1 MAAAQGEASRFI
13 QVLDEYNKAPL
24 VTRDRLY
31 LDAMEHV
38 LSKSTKLL
46 IDQGSSGNN
55 VMYLPL
61 DQLIRK
67 RNETAA
73 RNGSPGFEG
82 AGSIAESLAERDSR
96 RVGRDSRV
104 GRIKSMLGIV
114 IIVIL
119 GVLGSSAVYVVDER
133 EKAIVFQF
141 GEIVSS
147 SEKAGLYFKLPV
159 INNVSFFDARIQ
171 TMDADPQLFL
181 TKEKKNLV
189 VDSFVK
195 WRVRDARDFYTKLG
209 GLAANARNRLAQ
221 RVNDALRQE
230 FGNRSVQQVISG
242 DRAEIMNTVRKN
254 IDSEI
259 NSLGIEVV
267 DVRLKRVD
275 LDPDISE
282 RVYQRMEAER
292 SRVAKDLR
300 ARGAEEAE
308 RIRADADRERAV
320 TLANA
325 NREAEEIRGQ
335 GDAQATGIYAEAYQ
349 RDREFY
355 RLYRSLNAY
364 RATFDSADNLLVI
377 EPNSEFFQYFKQ
389 AKPVQ
394 GD

>member
-1 MAAAQGEASRFI
+1 M
-13 QVLDEYNKAPL
+13 
-24 VTRDRLY
+24 
-31 LDAMEHV
+31 
-38 LSKSTKLL
+38 
-46 IDQGSSGNN
+46 SS
-55 VMYLPL
+55 
-61 DQLIRK
+61 
-67 RNETAA
+67 
-73 RNGSPGFEG
+73 
-82 AGSIAESLAERDSR
+82 
-96 RVGRDSRV
+96 
-104 GRIKSMLGIV
+104 KSMLGIV

>member
-1 MAAAQGEASRFI
+1 M
-13 QVLDEYNKAPL
+13 
-24 VTRDRLY
+24 
-31 LDAMEHV
+31 
-38 LSKSTKLL
+38 
-46 IDQGSSGNN
+46 SS
-55 VMYLPL
+55 
-61 DQLIRK
+61 
-67 RNETAA
+67 
-73 RNGSPGFEG
+73 
-82 AGSIAESLAERDSR
+82 
-96 RVGRDSRV
+96 
-104 GRIKSMLGIV
+104 KSMLGIV
-114 IIVIL
+114 VIVIL

-195 WRVRDARDFYTKLG
+195 WRVRNARDFYTKLG

-335 GDAQATGIYAEAYQ
+335 GDAQATRIYAEAYQ

-364 RATFDSADNLLVI
+364 RATFNSADNLLVI

-389 AKPVQ
+389 TKPVQ
-394 GD
+394 SD

>member
-1 MAAAQGEASRFI
+1 
-13 QVLDEYNKAPL
+13 
-24 VTRDRLY
+24 
-31 LDAMEHV
+31 
-38 LSKSTKLL
+38 
-46 IDQGSSGNN
+46 
-55 VMYLPL
+55 
-61 DQLIRK
+61 
-67 RNETAA
+67 
-73 RNGSPGFEG
+73 
-82 AGSIAESLAERDSR
+82 
-96 RVGRDSRV
+96 
-104 GRIKSMLGIV
+104 MLGLV

-119 GVLGSSAVYVVDER
+119 GELGSSAVYVVDER

>member
-1 MAAAQGEASRFI
+1 M
-13 QVLDEYNKAPL
+13 
-24 VTRDRLY
+24 
-31 LDAMEHV
+31 
-38 LSKSTKLL
+38 
-46 IDQGSSGNN
+46 SS
-55 VMYLPL
+55 
-61 DQLIRK
+61 
-67 RNETAA
+67 
-73 RNGSPGFEG
+73 
-82 AGSIAESLAERDSR
+82 
-96 RVGRDSRV
+96 
-104 GRIKSMLGIV
+104 KSMLGV
-114 IIVIL
+114 VVIVIL

-159 INNVSFFDARIQ
+159 INNVSFFDSRIQ

-195 WRVRDARDFYTKLG
+195 WRVRNARDFYTKLG

-325 NREAEEIRGQ
+325 NREAEEIRGE
-335 GDAQATGIYAEAYQ
+335 GDAQATRIYAEAYQ

-394 GD
+394 SD

>member
-1 MAAAQGEASRFI
+1 MS
-13 QVLDEYNKAPL
+13 
-24 VTRDRLY
+24 
-31 LDAMEHV
+31 
-38 LSKSTKLL
+38 SKT
-46 IDQGSSGNN
+46 I
-55 VMYLPL
+55 
-61 DQLIRK
+61 
-67 RNETAA
+67 
-73 RNGSPGFEG
+73 
-82 AGSIAESLAERDSR
+82 
-96 RVGRDSRV
+96 
-104 GRIKSMLGIV
+104 LGIV
-114 IIVIL
+114 VIL
-119 GVLGSSAVYVVDER
+119 ILGALGSSAVYIVDER

-147 SEKAGLYFKLPV
+147 SEKPGLYFKVPV
-159 INNVSFFDARIQ
+159 INNVSFFDARVQ
-171 TMDADPQLFL
+171 TMDAEPQLFL

-195 WRVRDARDFYTKLG
+195 WRVLNAQDFYTKLG

-221 RVNDALRQE
+221 RVNDALRRE
-230 FGNRSVQQVISG
+230 FGKRSVQQVISG
-242 DRAEIMNTVRKN
+242 DRAEIMDIVRKN

-259 NSLGIEVV
+259 SSLGIEVV

-300 ARGAEEAE
+300 ARGAEVAE
-308 RIRADADRERAV
+308 QIRADADRQRAV
-320 TLANA
+320 ILANA
-325 NREAEEIRGQ
+325 NREAEQIRGE
-335 GDAQATGIYAEAYQ
+335 GDAQATAIYANAYQ

-389 AKPVQ
+389 AKPIQV
-394 GD
+394 D

>member
-1 MAAAQGEASRFI
+1 M
-13 QVLDEYNKAPL
+13 
-24 VTRDRLY
+24 
-31 LDAMEHV
+31 
-38 LSKSTKLL
+38 
-46 IDQGSSGNN
+46 SS
-55 VMYLPL
+55 
-61 DQLIRK
+61 
-67 RNETAA
+67 
-73 RNGSPGFEG
+73 
-82 AGSIAESLAERDSR
+82 
-96 RVGRDSRV
+96 
-104 GRIKSMLGIV
+104 KSMLGV
-114 IIVIL
+114 VVIVIL

-159 INNVSFFDARIQ
+159 INNVSFFDSRIQ

-195 WRVRDARDFYTKLG
+195 WRVRNARDFYTKLG

-325 NREAEEIRGQ
+325 NREAEEIRGE
-335 GDAQATGIYAEAYQ
+335 GDAQATRIYAEAYQ

-364 RATFDSADNLLVI
+364 RATFNSADNLLVI

-394 GD
+394 SD

>member
-1 MAAAQGEASRFI
+1 
-13 QVLDEYNKAPL
+13 
-24 VTRDRLY
+24 
-31 LDAMEHV
+31 
-38 LSKSTKLL
+38 
-46 IDQGSSGNN
+46 
-55 VMYLPL
+55 
-61 DQLIRK
+61 
-67 RNETAA
+67 
-73 RNGSPGFEG
+73 
-82 AGSIAESLAERDSR
+82 
-96 RVGRDSRV
+96 
-104 GRIKSMLGIV
+104 MLGIV
-114 IIVIL
+114 VIVIL

-159 INNVSFFDARIQ
+159 INNVSFFDSRIQ

-195 WRVRDARDFYTKLG
+195 WRVRNARDFYTKLG

-325 NREAEEIRGQ
+325 NREAEEIRGE
-335 GDAQATGIYAEAYQ
+335 GDAQATRIYAEAYQ

-364 RATFDSADNLLVI
+364 RATFNSADNLLVI

-394 GD
+394 SD

>member
-1 MAAAQGEASRFI
+1 
-13 QVLDEYNKAPL
+13 V
-24 VTRDRLY
+24 
-31 LDAMEHV
+31 
-38 LSKSTKLL
+38 
-46 IDQGSSGNN
+46 
-55 VMYLPL
+55 
-61 DQLIRK
+61 
-67 RNETAA
+67 
-73 RNGSPGFEG
+73 
-82 AGSIAESLAERDSR
+82 
-96 RVGRDSRV
+96 
-104 GRIKSMLGIV
+104 
-114 IIVIL
+114 IVIL
-119 GVLGSSAVYVVDER
+119 GVFGSSAVYIVDER

>member
-1 MAAAQGEASRFI
+1 M
-13 QVLDEYNKAPL
+13 
-24 VTRDRLY
+24 
-31 LDAMEHV
+31 
-38 LSKSTKLL
+38 
-46 IDQGSSGNN
+46 SS
-55 VMYLPL
+55 
-61 DQLIRK
+61 
-67 RNETAA
+67 
-73 RNGSPGFEG
+73 
-82 AGSIAESLAERDSR
+82 
-96 RVGRDSRV
+96 
-104 GRIKSMLGIV
+104 KSMLGIV
-114 IIVIL
+114 VIVIL

-159 INNVSFFDARIQ
+159 INNVSFFDARVQ

-195 WRVRDARDFYTKLG
+195 WRVRNARDFYTKLG

-364 RATFDSADNLLVI
+364 RATFDSTDNLLVI

>member
-1 MAAAQGEASRFI
+1 MS
-13 QVLDEYNKAPL
+13 
-24 VTRDRLY
+24 
-31 LDAMEHV
+31 
-38 LSKSTKLL
+38 SKS
-46 IDQGSSGNN
+46 I
-55 VMYLPL
+55 
-61 DQLIRK
+61 
-67 RNETAA
+67 
-73 RNGSPGFEG
+73 
-82 AGSIAESLAERDSR
+82 
-96 RVGRDSRV
+96 
-104 GRIKSMLGIV
+104 LGV
-114 IIVIL
+114 VVIVIL

-159 INNVSFFDARIQ
+159 INNVSFFDSRIQ

-195 WRVRDARDFYTKLG
+195 WRVRNARDFYTKLG

-325 NREAEEIRGQ
+325 NREAEEIRGE
-335 GDAQATGIYAEAYQ
+335 GDAQATRIYAEAYQ

-364 RATFDSADNLLVI
+364 RATFNSADNLLVI

-394 GD
+394 SD

>member
-1 MAAAQGEASRFI
+1 M
-13 QVLDEYNKAPL
+13 
-24 VTRDRLY
+24 
-31 LDAMEHV
+31 
-38 LSKSTKLL
+38 
-46 IDQGSSGNN
+46 SS
-55 VMYLPL
+55 
-61 DQLIRK
+61 
-67 RNETAA
+67 
-73 RNGSPGFEG
+73 
-82 AGSIAESLAERDSR
+82 
-96 RVGRDSRV
+96 
-104 GRIKSMLGIV
+104 KSMLGIV
-114 IIVIL
+114 VIVIL

-195 WRVRDARDFYTKLG
+195 WRVRNARDFYTKLG

-292 SRVAKDLR
+292 SRVARDLR

-335 GDAQATGIYAEAYQ
+335 GDAQATRIYAEAYQ

-364 RATFDSADNLLVI
+364 RATFNSADNLLVI

-394 GD
+394 SD

>member
-1 MAAAQGEASRFI
+1 M
-13 QVLDEYNKAPL
+13 
-24 VTRDRLY
+24 
-31 LDAMEHV
+31 
-38 LSKSTKLL
+38 
-46 IDQGSSGNN
+46 SS
-55 VMYLPL
+55 
-61 DQLIRK
+61 
-67 RNETAA
+67 
-73 RNGSPGFEG
+73 
-82 AGSIAESLAERDSR
+82 
-96 RVGRDSRV
+96 
-104 GRIKSMLGIV
+104 KSMLGIV

-349 RDREFY
+349 RDRVFY

>member
-1 MAAAQGEASRFI
+1 M
-13 QVLDEYNKAPL
+13 
-24 VTRDRLY
+24 
-31 LDAMEHV
+31 
-38 LSKSTKLL
+38 
-46 IDQGSSGNN
+46 SS
-55 VMYLPL
+55 
-61 DQLIRK
+61 
-67 RNETAA
+67 
-73 RNGSPGFEG
+73 
-82 AGSIAESLAERDSR
+82 
-96 RVGRDSRV
+96 
-104 GRIKSMLGIV
+104 KSMLGIV
-114 IIVIL
+114 AIVIL

-159 INNVSFFDARIQ
+159 INNVSFFDSRIQ

-195 WRVRDARDFYTKLG
+195 WRVRNARDFYTKLG

-364 RATFDSADNLLVI
+364 RATFNSADNLLVI
-377 EPNSEFFQYFKQ
+377 EPNSEFFRYFKQ
-389 AKPVQ
+389 ARPVQ

>member
-1 MAAAQGEASRFI
+1 M
-13 QVLDEYNKAPL
+13 
-24 VTRDRLY
+24 
-31 LDAMEHV
+31 
-38 LSKSTKLL
+38 
-46 IDQGSSGNN
+46 SS
-55 VMYLPL
+55 
-61 DQLIRK
+61 
-67 RNETAA
+67 
-73 RNGSPGFEG
+73 
-82 AGSIAESLAERDSR
+82 
-96 RVGRDSRV
+96 
-104 GRIKSMLGIV
+104 KSMLGIV
-114 IIVIL
+114 VIVIL

-159 INNVSFFDARIQ
+159 INNVSFFDSRIQ

-195 WRVRDARDFYTKLG
+195 WRVRNARDFYTKLG

-335 GDAQATGIYAEAYQ
+335 GDAQATRIYAEAYQ

-364 RATFDSADNLLVI
+364 RATFNSADNLLVI

>member
-1 MAAAQGEASRFI
+1 MS
-13 QVLDEYNKAPL
+13 N
-24 VTRDRLY
+24 
-31 LDAMEHV
+31 
-38 LSKSTKLL
+38 
-46 IDQGSSGNN
+46 
-55 VMYLPL
+55 
-61 DQLIRK
+61 
-67 RNETAA
+67 
-73 RNGSPGFEG
+73 
-82 AGSIAESLAERDSR
+82 
-96 RVGRDSRV
+96 
-104 GRIKSMLGIV
+104 KSMLGIV
-114 IIVIL
+114 VIVIL

-159 INNVSFFDARIQ
+159 INNVSFFDSRIQ

-195 WRVRDARDFYTKLG
+195 WRVRNARDFYTKLG

-325 NREAEEIRGQ
+325 NREAEEIRGE
-335 GDAQATGIYAEAYQ
+335 GDAQATRIYAEAYQ

-394 GD
+394 SD

>member
-1 MAAAQGEASRFI
+1 M
-13 QVLDEYNKAPL
+13 
-24 VTRDRLY
+24 
-31 LDAMEHV
+31 
-38 LSKSTKLL
+38 
-46 IDQGSSGNN
+46 SS
-55 VMYLPL
+55 
-61 DQLIRK
+61 
-67 RNETAA
+67 
-73 RNGSPGFEG
+73 
-82 AGSIAESLAERDSR
+82 
-96 RVGRDSRV
+96 
-104 GRIKSMLGIV
+104 KSMLGIV
-114 IIVIL
+114 VIVIL

-195 WRVRDARDFYTKLG
+195 WRVRNARDFYTKLG

-335 GDAQATGIYAEAYQ
+335 GDAQATRIYAEAYQ

-364 RATFDSADNLLVI
+364 RATFNSADNLLVI

>member
-1 MAAAQGEASRFI
+1 MS
-13 QVLDEYNKAPL
+13 
-24 VTRDRLY
+24 
-31 LDAMEHV
+31 
-38 LSKSTKLL
+38 SKT
-46 IDQGSSGNN
+46 I
-55 VMYLPL
+55 
-61 DQLIRK
+61 
-67 RNETAA
+67 
-73 RNGSPGFEG
+73 
-82 AGSIAESLAERDSR
+82 
-96 RVGRDSRV
+96 
-104 GRIKSMLGIV
+104 LGIV
-114 IIVIL
+114 VIL
-119 GVLGSSAVYVVDER
+119 ILGALGSSAVYIVDER

-147 SEKAGLYFKLPV
+147 SEKPGLYFKVPV
-159 INNVSFFDARIQ
+159 INNVKFFDARIQ
-171 TMDADPQLFL
+171 TMDAEPQLFL

-195 WRVRDARDFYTKLG
+195 WRVLNAQDFYTKLG

-221 RVNDALRQE
+221 RVNDALRRE
-230 FGNRSVQQVISG
+230 FGKRSVQQVISG
-242 DRAEIMNTVRKN
+242 DRVEIMDIVRKN

-259 NSLGIEVV
+259 SSLGIEVV

-300 ARGAEEAE
+300 ARGAEVAE
-308 RIRADADRERAV
+308 QIRADADRQRAV
-320 TLANA
+320 ILANA
-325 NREAEEIRGQ
+325 NREAEQIRGE
-335 GDAQATGIYAEAYQ
+335 GDAQATAIYANAYQ

-389 AKPVQ
+389 AKPIQV
-394 GD
+394 D